1 MMTKSWYKPPSG
13 NDPAMNAIYILPRWY
28 MTERKWCD
36 ELVSFTSHSKTVP
49 IHFTFHYLE
58 PERGHC
64 WEGSYYTYYYGC
76 FI

>member
-1 MMTKSWYKPPSG
+1 LLEATAYHHMSFINLK
-13 NDPAMNAIYILPRWY
+13 APRSKDIFNRLVY

-36 ELVSFTSHSKTVP
+36 ELVSFSSHSKTVP

-64 WEGSYYTYYYGC
+64 
-76 FI
+76 